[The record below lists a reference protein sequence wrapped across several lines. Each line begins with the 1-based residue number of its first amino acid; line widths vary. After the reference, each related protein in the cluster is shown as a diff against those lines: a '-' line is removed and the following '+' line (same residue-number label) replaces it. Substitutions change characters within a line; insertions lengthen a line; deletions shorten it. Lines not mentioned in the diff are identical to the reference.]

1 MAPTAE
7 ILKIKKAPTK
17 KINDALYDTPYFY
30 ETTYVLLSFFS
41 LISKIFLA
49 LFIIGVLY
57 IDYTSTY
64 RSEFM
69 KILFF
74 VKIFVGVLLIYR
86 FTSHRDK
93 ALVFT
98 DLDRKIAYSAGIF
111 ILVVSLSD
119 EILKYSEAIHAWA
132 FPFTSSF
139 VAGLFGTTNPTAA
152 AVVAPPVAAAVVP
165 SPTSSSLTPSSL
177 DK

>member
-1 MAPTAE
+1 MAE

-17 KINDALYDTPYFY
+17 KTNDTLYDTPYFY
-30 ETTYVLLSFFS
+30 DITYSLLSFFS

-49 LFIIGVLY
+49 LFILGVLY
-57 IDYTSTY
+57 IDYTSAY

-74 VKIFVGVLLIYR
+74 VKIFVGVLIIYR
-86 FTSHRDK
+86 FTSRRDK

-119 EILKYSEAIHAWA
+119 VILKYSEAIHAWA

-139 VAGLFGTTNPTAA
+139 VATLFGTTASVRTTAA
-152 AVVAPPVAAAVVP
+152 VAPPVVAAVIP
-165 SPTSSSLTPSSL
+165 SPTSSSLKPSSL